1 MVIEKL
7 EIKKVSDRIGEKIE
21 KMITEGTF
29 QAGEKLPSVRE
40 LCELFGVGRSAV
52 RDAITALKGKGFVD
66 VKQGEG
72 TYVCGFDSTKL
83 FKQTNIP
90 VDVKDLTELFQ
101 VRKIMETGIV
111 EIAAKTRNDNDISKM
126 KETLFLSDVNG
137 WEADYQFHKL
147 IAIATGND
155 IFIQLSEFIS
165 ESMKQTMIDFYRYI
179 ADQGQAII
187 EINQQHEQL
196 LSFIESGSAVEAK
209 QMMTEHLLFVEDLFL
224 QSLKNVSNR
233 EKLTDRE

>member
-7 EIKKVSDRIGEKIE
+7 EIKKVSDRVGEQLE
-21 KMITEGTF
+21 KMIIYGTF

-52 RDAITALKGKGFVD
+52 RDAITVLKGKGLVD
-66 VKQGEG
+66 VKQGDG

-90 VDVKDLTELFQ
+90 VDTKDLTELFQ
-101 VRKIMETGIV
+101 VRKIMETGMV
-111 EIAAKTRNDNDISKM
+111 EIAAKTRNNSDISKM
-126 KETLFLSDVNG
+126 KETLSLTNVNG

-147 IAIATGND
+147 IAVATGNV

-165 ESMKQTMIDFYRYI
+165 DSMKQTMIDFYRYI
-179 ADQGQAII
+179 ENQEQTILK
-187 EINQQHEQL
+187 INQQHEQL
-196 LSFIESGSAVEAK
+196 VSFIELGNALAAK
-209 QMMTEHLLFVEDLFL
+209 EMMTEHLLFVEDLFL
-224 QSLKNVSNR
+224 QSLKKVPR
-233 EKLTDRE
+233 

>member
-7 EIKKVSDRIGEKIE
+7 EIKKVSDRVGEQLE
-21 KMITEGTF
+21 KMIIYGTF

-52 RDAITALKGKGFVD
+52 RDAITVLKGKGFVD
-66 VKQGEG
+66 VKQGDG

-90 VDVKDLTELFQ
+90 VDTKDLTELFQ
-101 VRKIMETGIV
+101 VRKIMETGMV
-111 EIAAKTRNDNDISKM
+111 EIAAKTRNNSDISKM
-126 KETLFLSDVNG
+126 KETLSLTNVNG

-147 IAIATGND
+147 IAVATGNV

-165 ESMKQTMIDFYRYI
+165 DSMKQTMIDFYRYI
-179 ADQGQAII
+179 ENQEQTILK
-187 EINQQHEQL
+187 INQQHEQL
-196 LSFIESGSAVEAK
+196 VSFIELGNALAAK
-209 QMMTEHLLFVEDLFL
+209 EMMTEHLLFVEDLFL
-224 QSLKNVSNR
+224 QSLKKVPR
-233 EKLTDRE
+233 